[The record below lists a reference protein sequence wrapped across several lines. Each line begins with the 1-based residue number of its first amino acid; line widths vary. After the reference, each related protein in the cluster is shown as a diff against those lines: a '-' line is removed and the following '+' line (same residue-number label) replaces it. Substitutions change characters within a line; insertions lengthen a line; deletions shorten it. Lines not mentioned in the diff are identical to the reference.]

1 MTLSAV
7 ISTAVGVLLLLLLS
21 RSSDRLAADVNA
33 SLSPTCVC
41 EGEGGTEGVRGE
53 GGREEGR
60 EGWRKGEREGER
72 EGGCVYEYVCVYV
85 YCYISVLGFNDYCV
99 SLKLW

>member
-33 SLSPTCVC
+33 SLSPTCDC
-41 EGEGGTEGVRGE
+41 ERQ
-53 GGREEGR
+53 GGR
-60 EGWRKGEREGER
+60 
-72 EGGCVYEYVCVYV
+72 V
-85 YCYISVLGFNDYCV
+85 
-99 SLKLW
+99 

>member
-53 GGREEGR
+53 G
-60 EGWRKGEREGER
+60 WRKGEREGER